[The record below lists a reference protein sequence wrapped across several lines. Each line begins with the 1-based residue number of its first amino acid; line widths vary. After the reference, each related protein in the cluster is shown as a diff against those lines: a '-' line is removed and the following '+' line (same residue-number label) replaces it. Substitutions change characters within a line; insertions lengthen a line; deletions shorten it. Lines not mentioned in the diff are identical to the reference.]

1 MLRAW
6 WRSILGTLLV
16 LGGLATA
23 VLTWLARSARDWEL
37 TRWGAIL
44 SLVFIALITIFVV
57 PPLVKRVGS
66 NSKSFDPPLQLTT
79 GGTIFCGIFLV
90 VGLAAYNTGNNL
102 LFLVFSVLG
111 STLFVSWAAARAQ
124 LRELSVSARFPDHI
138 FAGEPAPVLVSLRNS
153 KRLLPSFSVL
163 VEWRHQLE
171 HDPRR
176 RILRRLRRRRF
187 DKQPLAYFMH
197 VPRRSRAEQRVEQT
211 FPTRGH
217 VLVTGF
223 ELSTRFPFGFF
234 RLRRRLKA
242 RNVDLVIYPK
252 LEPASDELHLLP
264 MNMGRQLSTR
274 RGVGHDLHSLREYQ
288 PQDDVRH
295 IDWKATARAR
305 HLTVREFTAE
315 DERRVHVVLDTR
327 LRVEHTNDTTTDENA
342 KNSASAKND
351 RNAKND
357 AKAKNDEG
365 ARNNEGGASR
375 HPSRADAG
383 ARDVAAA
390 RFERGVTLA
399 ASLVAHFIEERAE
412 VRLTL
417 GNDSGAYG
425 AGREHLYASLR
436 RLALAAPDA
445 ARTGATDAR
454 ARNEREQ
461 TRRAR
466 EQTSVARAQQAPDF
480 WDAIT
485 RASSSADA
493 NYVILLTSAAP
504 GTIPAHLWRQSHVIY
519 L

>member
-1 MLRAW
+1 VLRAW

-23 VLTWLARSARDWEL
+23 VLTWLARRTNDWEL

-57 PPLVKRVGS
+57 PPLVKRVGRES
-66 NSKSFDPPLQLTT
+66 RTFDPPLQLTT
-79 GGTIFCGIFLV
+79 GGTIFCGILLV
-90 VGLAAYNTGNNL
+90 VGLAAYNTANNL
-102 LFLVFSVLG
+102 LFLVFSLLA
-111 STLFVSWAAARAQ
+111 STLFVSWAAARTQ

-138 FAGEPAPVLVSLRNS
+138 FAGEPAPVLVGVRNA

-171 HDPRR
+171 HETRR
-176 RILRRLRRRRF
+176 KILRRIRRRRF

-197 VPRRSRAEQRVEQT
+197 VPRRARAEQRVEQV
-211 FPTRGH
+211 FPRRGH

-234 RLRRRLKA
+234 RLRRRLRA

-274 RGVGHDLHSLREYQ
+274 RGAGHDLHSLREYQ

-305 HLTVREFTAE
+305 PLVVREFTAE

-327 LRVEHTNDTTTDENA
+327 TTN
-342 KNSASAKND
+342 ASAGVE
-351 RNAKND
+351 RATSARAKD
-357 AKAKNDEG
+357 VVK
-365 ARNNEGGASR
+365 
-375 HPSRADAG
+375 
-383 ARDVAAA
+383 RDVRQGSVAREGDESSA

-417 GNDSGAYG
+417 GSEVGSYG
-425 AGREHLYASLR
+425 AGSEHLYANLR
-436 RLALAAPDA
+436 RLALVAPDA
-445 ARTGATDAR
+445 QVKTDGGDAHARDTHIKPAHT
-454 ARNEREQ
+454 Q
-461 TRRAR
+461 P
-466 EQTSVARAQQAPDF
+466 APDF
-480 WDAIT
+480 WDAIA

-493 NYVILLTSAAP
+493 NYVILLTTAAP

>member
-23 VLTWLARSARDWEL
+23 VLTWLARRAQDWQL
-37 TRWGAIL
+37 TQWGALL
-44 SLVFIALITIFVV
+44 SLVFVALITIFVV
-57 PPLVKRVGS
+57 PPLVRRAGRE
-66 NSKSFDPPLQLTT
+66 SKGFDPPLRLTT

-102 LFLVFSVLG
+102 LFLVFSVLA
-111 STLFVSWAAARAQ
+111 STLFVAWAAGRTQ

-153 KRLLPSFSVL
+153 KRALPSFSVL
-163 VEWRHQLE
+163 VQWRHQLE
-171 HDPRR
+171 HDARR
-176 RILRRLRRRRF
+176 KFLSRLARRRF

-197 VPRRSRAEQRVEQT
+197 VPRRTRAEQRVEQV
-211 FPTRGH
+211 FPRRGH

-234 RLRRRLKA
+234 RLRRRLSA

-264 MNMGRQLSTR
+264 MNMGRLLSTR
-274 RGVGHDLHSLREYQ
+274 RGAGHDLHSLREYQ

-295 IDWKATARAR
+295 IDWKATARSR
-305 HLTVREFTAE
+305 QLFVREFTAE
-315 DERRVHVVLDTR
+315 DERRVHIVLDTR
-327 LRVEHTNDTTTDENA
+327 PRDDDHAASETSTRKDKV
-342 KNSASAKND
+342 SASAD
-351 RNAKND
+351 DTATTH
-357 AKAKNDEG
+357 A
-365 ARNNEGGASR
+365 
-375 HPSRADAG
+375 
-383 ARDVAAA
+383 DVAAT

-417 GNDSGAYG
+417 GADAGSYG

-436 RLALAAPDA
+436 RLALIAPDTRA
-445 ARTGATDAR
+445 ESTQASART
-454 ARNEREQ
+454 Q
-461 TRRAR
+461 P
-466 EQTSVARAQQAPDF
+466 APDF
-480 WDAIT
+480 WDAI
-485 RASSSADA
+485 AHASSADA
-493 NYVILLTSAAP
+493 NYVILLTPAEP

>member
-23 VLTWLARSARDWEL
+23 VLTWLARRTNDWEL

-57 PPLVKRVGS
+57 PPLVKRV
-66 NSKSFDPPLQLTT
+66 SKESRTFDPPLQLTT
-79 GGTIFCGIFLV
+79 GGTIFCGIVLV

-102 LFLVFSVLG
+102 LFLVLSVLA
-111 STLFVSWAAARAQ
+111 STLFVAWAAARTQ

-138 FAGEPAPVLVSLRNS
+138 FAGEPAPVVVSLRNA

-163 VEWRHQLE
+163 VEWRNQLE
-171 HDPRR
+171 RVPRG
-176 RILRRLRRRRF
+176 RLLQRLKRRRF

-197 VPRRSRAEQRVEQT
+197 VPRRTRAEQRVEQT
-211 FPTRGH
+211 FTRRGH

-234 RLRRRLKA
+234 RLRRRLRA

-264 MNMGRQLSTR
+264 MNMGRHLSAR
-274 RGVGHDLHSLREYQ
+274 RGAGHDLHSLREYQ

-295 IDWKATARAR
+295 IDWKATARSR
-305 HLTVREFTAE
+305 GLVVREFTAE
-315 DERRVHVVLDTR
+315 DERRVHIVLDTR
-327 LRVEHTNDTTTDENA
+327 
-342 KNSASAKND
+342 AS
-351 RNAKND
+351 ND
-357 AKAKNDEG
+357 A
-365 ARNNEGGASR
+365 
-375 HPSRADAG
+375 PDATT
-383 ARDVAAA
+383 

-399 ASLVAHFIEERAE
+399 ASLVSHFIEERAE

-417 GNDSGAYG
+417 GTETGGYG
-425 AGREHLYASLR
+425 AGREHLYTSLR
-436 RLALAAPDA
+436 RLAFVAPDA
-445 ARTGATDAR
+445 QTPTVANGER
-454 ARNEREQ
+454 ARGSRQPN
-461 TRRAR
+461 
-466 EQTSVARAQQAPDF
+466 SPDF
-480 WDAIT
+480 WETIAHV
-485 RASSSADA
+485 SSSADA
-493 NYVILLTSAAP
+493 NYVILLTTAAP

>member
-6 WRSILGTLLV
+6 WRTILGTLLV
-16 LGGLATA
+16 IGGLATA
-23 VLTWLARSARDWEL
+23 VLTWLARRTHDWEL

-44 SLVFIALITIFVV
+44 SLVFIALISIFVV
-57 PPLVKRVGS
+57 PPLVKRVGRE
-66 NSKSFDPPLQLTT
+66 SKAFDPPLRLTA
-79 GGTIFCGIFLV
+79 GGVIFCGIFLV

-102 LFLVFSVLG
+102 LFLVFSVLA

-124 LRELSVSARFPDHI
+124 LRDLSVSARFPDHI
-138 FAGEPAPVLVSLRNS
+138 FAGEPAPVLVGLRNS
-153 KRLLPSFSVL
+153 KRALPSFSVL

-171 HDPRR
+171 REPRR
-176 RILRRLRRRRF
+176 KILRRLARRPRF
-187 DKQPLAYFMH
+187 DKQSLAYFMH

-211 FPTRGH
+211 FPRRGH

-234 RLRRRLKA
+234 RLRRRLRA

-264 MNMGRQLSTR
+264 MNIGRQLSAR
-274 RGVGHDLHSLREYQ
+274 RGAGHDLHSLREYL

-305 HLTVREFTAE
+305 HLVVREFTSE

-327 LRVEHTNDTTTDENA
+327 ARSDE
-342 KNSASAKND
+342 S
-351 RNAKND
+351 
-357 AKAKNDEG
+357 
-365 ARNNEGGASR
+365 
-375 HPSRADAG
+375 DAG
-383 ARDVAAA
+383 KASA

-417 GNDSGAYG
+417 GDDSGNYG
-425 AGREHLYASLR
+425 AGQEHLYASLR
-436 RLALAAPDA
+436 RLAVVAPEA
-445 ARTGATDAR
+445 DAR
-454 ARNEREQ
+454 AA
-461 TRRAR
+461 RAR
-466 EQTSVARAQQAPDF
+466 DARESTAPHSWDSIARAFAG
-480 WDAIT
+480 T
-485 RASSSADA
+485 DA
-493 NYVILLTSAAP
+493 NYVILLTTAAP
-504 GTIPAHLWRQSHVIY
+504 GTIPAHVWRQSHVIY

>member
-6 WRSILGTLLV
+6 WRTILGTLLV
-16 LGGLATA
+16 AGGLATA
-23 VLTWLARSARDWEL
+23 VLTWIARRTNDWEL

-44 SLVFIALITIFVV
+44 SLVFIALISIFVV
-57 PPLVKRVGS
+57 PPLVKRVGKE
-66 NSKSFDPPLQLTT
+66 SKAFDPPLRLT
-79 GGTIFCGIFLV
+79 GGGVIFCGIFLV

-102 LFLVFSVLG
+102 LFLVFSVLA

-124 LRELSVSARFPDHI
+124 LRDLSVSARFPDHI
-138 FAGEPAPVLVSLRNS
+138 FAGEPAPVLVGLRNS
-153 KRLLPSFSVL
+153 KRALPSFSVL

-171 HDPRR
+171 GEPRR
-176 RILRRLRRRRF
+176 KILRRLARRPRF

-211 FPTRGH
+211 FPRRGH

-234 RLRRRLKA
+234 RLRRRLRA

-264 MNMGRQLSTR
+264 MNIGRQLSAR
-274 RGVGHDLHSLREYQ
+274 RGAGHDLHSLREYL

-305 HLTVREFTAE
+305 HLVVREFTSE

-327 LRVEHTNDTTTDENA
+327 
-342 KNSASAKND
+342 
-351 RNAKND
+351 
-357 AKAKNDEG
+357 
-365 ARNNEGGASR
+365 
-375 HPSRADAG
+375 
-383 ARDVAAA
+383 ARDGEGDADKASA

-417 GNDSGAYG
+417 GGDSGGYG
-425 AGREHLYASLR
+425 AGQEHLYACLR
-436 RLALAAPDA
+436 RLAHVAPEAAARAADEPHAPDLW
-445 ARTGATDAR
+445 
-454 ARNEREQ
+454 E
-461 TRRAR
+461 
-466 EQTSVARAQQAPDF
+466 S
-480 WDAIT
+480 IT
-485 RASSSADA
+485 RASTGTDA
-493 NYVILLTSAAP
+493 NYVILLTAAAP